1 MTGNDLYILPSPVNR
16 APIRVTSSGNASLF
30 HGVPDWVYEEEVF
43 SADFALWWSPSS
55 AKVAYLK
62 FDETDVD
69 EFTFPVYNPT
79 ENSYEVVPYP
89 GSVTMKYPKPGYSNP
104 LVSVHVFELDR
115 YYEAVDAGDP
125 ESAALDH
132 ASLEL
137 TWEGRLSLNNSII
150 AEIAWV
156 ANSTVLLKE
165 VNRAGNNGS
174 IVLFDLDQGVVNI
187 GETTRKLGKD
197 GEQGDDGWI
206 DSVCFSYFDGLV
218 FTLTSLVAV
227 TKHNSL
233 AVDLDTRWP
242 PRIPR
247 HCSQRR
253 WIQPYSIVQSCFFR
267 HPKVL
272 DQWKLGSNRRYVIS

>member
-1 MTGNDLYILPSPVNR
+1 M
-16 APIRVTSSGNASLF
+16 
-30 HGVPDWVYEEEVF
+30 
-43 SADFALWWSPSS
+43 
-55 AKVAYLK
+55 
-62 FDETDVD
+62 D

-125 ESAALDH
+125 VSAALDH

-137 TWEGRLSLNNSII
+137 TWEGRLPLNNSII

-174 IVLFDLDQGVVNI
+174 IILFDLDQGVVNI

-206 DSVCFSYFDGLV
+206 DSVCLSYFNGCTCALM
-218 FTLTSLVAV
+218 SLIEV
-227 TKHNSL
+227 TKHNCF
-233 AVDLDTRWP
+233 AVDLNTWGP
-242 PRIPR
+242 SCIP
-247 HCSQRR
+247 
-253 WIQPYSIVQSCFFR
+253 
-267 HPKVL
+267 
-272 DQWKLGSNRRYVIS
+272 